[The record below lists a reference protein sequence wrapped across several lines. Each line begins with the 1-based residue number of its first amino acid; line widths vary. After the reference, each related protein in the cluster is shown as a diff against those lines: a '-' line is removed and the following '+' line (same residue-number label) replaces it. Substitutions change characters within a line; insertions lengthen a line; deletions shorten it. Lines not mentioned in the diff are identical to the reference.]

1 MADLHAVVLTNGR
14 MLVMASFFGIDS
26 VVRGVAAGIISGQE
40 IVIWHPALENERV
53 ASPYGY
59 YVGDHFYSY
68 RNGYRMFTRPFI
80 TEPGRKLVHCVVIHE
95 RCFASEYMEGESGN
109 RYIEKD
115 IVSGLLE
122 NESVDR
128 YAALMAHLS
137 AEFNVPAIA
146 EWGWGEYIYR
156 ELERRGR
163 LCPMRVY
170 VNEELGWPVDAVELS
185 VREKDVLDVITDG
198 LREGRISL
206 PEGDVEAPPLGEY
219 STLAEYLREFAPYLA
234 QKVER
239 AAPPLHDIHADPLP
253 AEIATI
259 ARVPF
264 PVQAH
269 AATAIYKGILAA
281 RKGKMPRVFFL
292 NCGDMGTGKTQV
304 ANTVFHLLKS
314 RFGRLRVLVLA
325 PQITIPQWH
334 KEEIM
339 RTIPYAKV
347 TVLNNWKETLRYIRR
362 TKDKKPNG
370 LEIVL
375 MGHDRA
381 KLGFAPWVC
390 ALYKR
395 IRGSKS
401 IRAWHCPD
409 CHLPL
414 SDPEDPDSYAY
425 WDVLAYGAPP
435 RKVPS
440 SGILSGSDVQ
450 VEWRKGTAAFMAF
463 RKCEHCGAVLR
474 RPANK
479 SRGETILR
487 PRLEPAWLMK
497 KMLPKGHFDL
507 MVLDEFHLFRGNSG
521 RGAAMASL
529 ACISKFV
536 LGLSGTPTTG
546 RASSIYRVLE
556 RVCMRNLIDDGFGHG
571 EIDSFVQRYGRLQET
586 IKVLP
591 TDGIFTRRNRERKTV
606 KELPGIAPAVYV
618 KYLMSSVFIDLE
630 DLGIPLV
637 ELDEW
642 VEFVDLDPEHR
653 DAYREFHQELESA
666 CKRLMSRGKRGAWSK
681 FLPAVLNYAVY
692 PKGQEVVLNESEDG
706 AVEMVRAPD
715 LGDDYYSAPERR
727 LVELIREDV
736 DEGRCA
742 MVYCWYTSKYG
753 IDERVNRVLRE
764 HGIRSVVLKSSTV
777 SPDERQDWIREQVK
791 SGVQVIVTNLQL
803 VEVGL
808 NLIQTPSIYVY
819 QNSYQTE
826 KVRQATKRAHRPN
839 QTKRCKIVYIV
850 PNGTQCVAQF
860 SNSIACRAQAMYLE
874 GRLLADELARYTDGY
889 NELTRDLSKCLATT
903 EVAQK
908 WSELAARDTIRTVS
922 EADFEREL
930 RAAYARLRQI
940 TLDLCEGRISV
951 DEAQA
956 EVRRMVEV
964 KVLSMDDY
972 LSLKRR
978 HRRKVTP
985 GQLCLDLVSL

>member
-1 MADLHAVVLTNGR
+1 
-14 MLVMASFFGIDS
+14 MLRSTWRAKAGTGIL
-26 VVRGVAAGIISGQE
+26 R
-40 IVIWHPALENERV
+40 
-53 ASPYGY
+53 
-59 YVGDHFYSY
+59 
-68 RNGYRMFTRPFI
+68 
-80 TEPGRKLVHCVVIHE
+80 
-95 RCFASEYMEGESGN
+95 
-109 RYIEKD
+109 KD

-414 SDPEDPDSYAY
+414 SDPEDPIRMPTGMC
-425 WDVLAYGAPP
+425 WPMGRHPV
-435 RKVPS
+435 R
-440 SGILSGSDVQ
+440 
-450 VEWRKGTAAFMAF
+450 F
-463 RKCEHCGAVLR
+463 R
-474 RPANK
+474 
-479 SRGETILR
+479 
-487 PRLEPAWLMK
+487 
-497 KMLPKGHFDL
+497 
-507 MVLDEFHLFRGNSG
+507 
-521 RGAAMASL
+521 
-529 ACISKFV
+529 
-536 LGLSGTPTTG
+536 
-546 RASSIYRVLE
+546 
-556 RVCMRNLIDDGFGHG
+556 
-571 EIDSFVQRYGRLQET
+571 
-586 IKVLP
+586 
-591 TDGIFTRRNRERKTV
+591 
-606 KELPGIAPAVYV
+606 
-618 KYLMSSVFIDLE
+618 
-630 DLGIPLV
+630 
-637 ELDEW
+637 
-642 VEFVDLDPEHR
+642 
-653 DAYREFHQELESA
+653 
-666 CKRLMSRGKRGAWSK
+666 
-681 FLPAVLNYAVY
+681 
-692 PKGQEVVLNESEDG
+692 
-706 AVEMVRAPD
+706 
-715 LGDDYYSAPERR
+715 
-727 LVELIREDV
+727 
-736 DEGRCA
+736 
-742 MVYCWYTSKYG
+742 
-753 IDERVNRVLRE
+753 
-764 HGIRSVVLKSSTV
+764 
-777 SPDERQDWIREQVK
+777 
-791 SGVQVIVTNLQL
+791 
-803 VEVGL
+803 
-808 NLIQTPSIYVY
+808 
-819 QNSYQTE
+819 
-826 KVRQATKRAHRPN
+826 
-839 QTKRCKIVYIV
+839 
-850 PNGTQCVAQF
+850 
-860 SNSIACRAQAMYLE
+860 
-874 GRLLADELARYTDGY
+874 
-889 NELTRDLSKCLATT
+889 
-903 EVAQK
+903 
-908 WSELAARDTIRTVS
+908 
-922 EADFEREL
+922 
-930 RAAYARLRQI
+930 RAAYYRAAMSRSSGARAPLRSWLFASAS
-940 TLDLCEGRISV
+940 TAGRCF
-951 DEAQA
+951 AGRRTNPG
-956 EVRRMVEV
+956 VR
-964 KVLSMDDY
+964 LFCGLAWS
-972 LSLKRR
+972 RR
-978 HRRKVTP
+978 
-985 GQLCLDLVSL
+985 G